1 MADSGVIYTRSMP
14 NATTVAIGKATNV
27 AIDHTVLERMQR
39 VMPSYASRK
48 SFINQLLDEA
58 ITLREELTSQ
68 SRQSDPE

>member
-58 ITLREELTSQ
+58 ISQREALNGKINQ
-68 SRQSDPE
+68 DLPE